1 MLHIVLVIIPFIL
14 FNFLEKIKSLYKD
27 PKVLY
32 NISAKQIQG
41 RILDEVK
48 EGSNKSKSINKLSSS
63 HDTKEKFDPTIRKR

>member
-1 MLHIVLVIIPFIL
+1 LHIVLVIIPFIL
-14 FNFLEKIKSLYKD
+14 FIFLEKIKSLYKD

-41 RILDEVK
+41 RILDQVK

-63 HDTKEKFDPTIRKR
+63 HDTKEKFDPTIRKC